1 MNNLLLSSA
10 YLPPIEYLVWI
21 YRYSTQK
28 DSRIFIEQYDHYI
41 KQTYRNRCT
50 IFAANGPTSL
60 TIPIEKPTRPD
71 NPLYEV
77 RISDHGNWRHLHWN
91 TLTSAYR
98 SSPFFEYYADDF
110 APFYEKKW
118 LFLVDYNEALLELVC
133 KNMGFTP
140 QLKRTEAFGLN
151 ASTESTDKMVDLRE
165 TIHPKHSVSS
175 GFQAQP
181 YYQVFALK
189 HGFQSNLSCI
199 DLLFQM
205 GPESL
210 LILQTHSQR

>member
-1 MNNLLLSSA
+1 MKNLLLSSA
-10 YLPPIEYLVWI
+10 YLPPVEYLAWI

-28 DSRIFIEQYDHYI
+28 NSRIFIEQHDHYI

-50 IFAANGPTSL
+50 VFAANGPTDL
-60 TIPIEKPTRPD
+60 TIPVEKPTHPD
-71 NPLYEV
+71 APLYEI

-118 LFLVDYNEALLELVC
+118 SFLVDYNEALLQLIC
-133 KNMGFTP
+133 KNIGFIP
-140 QLKRTEAFGLN
+140 KLERTETFGL
-151 ASTESTDKMVDLRE
+151 EPIGSTDQTLDLRE
-165 TIHPKHSVSS
+165 TIHPKHPIYS
-175 GFQAQP
+175 GFQPQP
-181 YYQVFALK
+181 YYQVFASK
-189 HGFQSNLSCI
+189 HGFQPNLSCA

-205 GPESL
+205 GPESIL
-210 LILQTHSQR
+210 TLQTHNQY